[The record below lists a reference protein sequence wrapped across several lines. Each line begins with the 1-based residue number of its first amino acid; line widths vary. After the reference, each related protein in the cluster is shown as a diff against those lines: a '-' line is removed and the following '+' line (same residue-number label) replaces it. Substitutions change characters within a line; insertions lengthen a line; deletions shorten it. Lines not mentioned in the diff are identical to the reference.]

1 MLLGVTS
8 LFQATDRRWFATIAL
23 AIFLAAALHFGRGSN
38 SSGVAPLV
46 VYCAHDAVFAD
57 AILRDFEAQS
67 GIPVVVRYDS
77 EATKSLGFVNLLIQ
91 ERENPQCD
99 VFWNNELLGTCELQE
114 QQVLASY
121 AGPGFERIPD
131 SFKDPGGHWAGFAA
145 RLRVYIVNTALG
157 PADDAAIE
165 SRLAG
170 KEDLSRVTIAKPLFG
185 TTLTHYTLLWH
196 EWGETRLR
204 DWHNELR
211 MRGIREVNGNAA
223 TRSLVADGACDF
235 GFTDSDDCFG
245 AHDERKPV
253 AALPVRV
260 NGKTICIPN
269 SVAII
274 RGTRQIENAQRLVDY
289 LLSAET
295 ELRLANSESR
305 QIPLGP
311 VDKEKV
317 PEELRPL
324 VEWGAEGADLRP
336 LLPARQAVIRW
347 LKSEYLR

>member
-1 MLLGVTS
+1 M
-8 LFQATDRRWFATIAL
+8 
-23 AIFLAAALHFGRGSN
+23 
-38 SSGVAPLV
+38 
-46 VYCAHDAVFAD
+46 
-57 AILRDFEAQS
+57 
-67 GIPVVVRYDS
+67 VVRYDS

-91 ERENPQCD
+91 EKDNPQCD

-121 AGPGFERIPD
+121 MGPGFERIPD
-131 SFKDPGGHWAGFAA
+131 TFKDPEGHWAGFAA
-145 RLRVYIVNTALG
+145 RLRVYIVNTDRSA
-157 PADDAAIE
+157 PDEAAIE
-165 SRLAG
+165 SRLADAA
-170 KEDLSRVTIAKPLFG
+170 DLTRVTIAKPLFG
-185 TTLTHYTLLWH
+185 TTLTQYTLLWH
-196 EWGETRLR
+196 EWGEAKLGAWHQDLR
-204 DWHNELR
+204 K
-211 MRGIREVNGNAA
+211 RGIKEVNGNAA

-235 GFTDSDDCFG
+235 GFTDSDDYFG
-245 AHDERKPV
+245 ANDEGKPV

-274 RGTRQIENAQRLVDY
+274 RGTQRFEKAQKLVDY

-295 ELRLANSESR
+295 ELRLAKSESR

-311 VDKEKV
+311 VDKEQV

-324 VEWGAEGADLRP
+324 VEWGAAGADLRP
-336 LLPARQAVIRW
+336 LLPDRQAVILW